1 MTLRKLTASILV
13 LCCCM
18 MLTTGC
24 WNRKELNEL
33 AIQLAASIDKEG
45 KQYRVASQVVIPS
58 EVSAKTTSS
67 GMSPVTLFQA
77 TAPTMI
83 EAFRKMTESSSR
95 KIYSAHLRV
104 LIIDENLAEDGIS
117 EVLDL
122 FSRNPETRTDF
133 YIIVAR
139 HSSAISILETLTSME
154 RIPAENLFYALD
166 TSAKNWSPTTTVT
179 IENLIEQL
187 VSEGINPVLTG
198 VQLFGNKEQ
207 GKKISNVQQVKPDAK
222 VRFTGLAVFSS
233 DKLAGWLDESKSRGY
248 NYILDNVKSSAG
260 HVACPSG
267 GLIGL
272 ETLRNQT
279 VVKADIVDGEPLI
292 SIKVT
297 NINTIADTECR
308 INLSDPATITD
319 LEHQASEKLKN
330 VIEQTVVYAQKNFDF
345 DIFGFGQK
353 LYQSHPRQ
361 WKKIKDEWA
370 TTYWPKL
377 KIKYDVK
384 CQIHKI
390 GTTRDSFINHLKK

>member
-1 MTLRKLTASILV
+1 MILRRCIASVLV
-13 LCCCM
+13 LGCCM
-18 MLTTGC
+18 LLTSGC

-33 AIQLAASIDKEG
+33 AIQLATSIDKEG

-104 LIIDENLAEDGIS
+104 LIIDENLAKEGIA

-133 YIIVAR
+133 YLMVAR
-139 HSSAISILETLTSME
+139 HSSAVSILETLTSME
-154 RIPAENLFYALD
+154 RIPAENLFYSLD

-179 IENLIEQL
+179 IEELIEQL
-187 VSEGINPVLTG
+187 VSEGRNPVLTG
-198 VQLFGNKEQ
+198 VQLIGNKEQ
-207 GKKISNVQQVKPDAK
+207 GKKISNVQQVKPDAT
-222 VRFTGLAVFSS
+222 VRFTGLAVFSG
-233 DKLAGWLDESKSRGY
+233 DKLAGWLDETKSRGY

-260 HVACPSG
+260 HLNCPSG

-279 VVKADIVDGEPLI
+279 VVKADVVDGEPLI
-292 SIKVT
+292 SIKIT
-297 NINTIADTECR
+297 NINTVADTECK

-319 LEHQASEKLKN
+319 LEHQAGERLQKI
-330 VIEQTVVYAQKNFDF
+330 IEHTIAYAQDNFDF
-345 DIFGFGQK
+345 DVFGFGQK
-353 LYQSHPRQ
+353 VYQSHPNQ
-361 WKKIKDEWA
+361 WKKMKSEWA
-370 TTYWPKL
+370 TKYWPNL
-377 KIKYDVK
+377 KIEYDVK

>member
-1 MTLRKLTASILV
+1 MILRKTVASILV
-13 LCCCM
+13 LGCCM
-18 MLTTGC
+18 LLTSGC

-33 AIQLAASIDKEG
+33 AIQLATSIDKEG

-58 EVSAKTTSS
+58 EVSAKSTSS

-104 LIIDENLAEDGIS
+104 LIIDEDLAKDGIA

-133 YIIVAR
+133 YLMVAR

-179 IENLIEQL
+179 IEELIEKL
-187 VSEGINPVLTG
+187 VSEGENPVLTG
-198 VQLFGNKEQ
+198 VQLIGNKEQ
-207 GKKISNVQQVKPDAK
+207 GKKISNVQQINPDAK
-222 VRFTGLAVFSS
+222 VRFTGLAVFSE
-233 DKLAGWLDESKSRGY
+233 DKLVGWLDEYKSRGY
-248 NYILDNVKSSAG
+248 NYIVNNVRSSAG
-260 HVACPSG
+260 HLTCPSG

-272 ETLRNQT
+272 ETLRNKT
-279 VVKADIVDGEPLI
+279 IVSAKVVDGEPVI
-292 SIKVT
+292 TIKVN
-297 NINTIADTECR
+297 NINTIADTECE
-308 INLSDPATITD
+308 INLSDPASITE
-319 LEHQASEKLKN
+319 LEHQSEEKLRE
-330 VIEQTVVYAQKNFDF
+330 IIAQTIAYAQKNFDF
-345 DIFGFGQK
+345 DLFGFGQK

-361 WKKIKDEWA
+361 WNEMKNDW
-370 TTYWPKL
+370 TTKYWPNL
-377 KIKYDVK
+377 KIQYDIK
-384 CQIHKI
+384 SQIHKI
-390 GTTRDSFINHLKK
+390 GTTRDSFLNHLKK

>member
-1 MTLRKLTASILV
+1 MILRRMAASLLV
-13 LCCCM
+13 LSCCAL
-18 MLTTGC
+18 LTSGC

-33 AIQLAASIDKEG
+33 AIQLATSIDKEG
-45 KQYRVASQVVIPS
+45 DQFRVASQVVIPS

-104 LIIDENLAEDGIS
+104 LIIDEKLAKEGIA

-133 YIIVAR
+133 YIMVAKN
-139 HSSAISILETLTSME
+139 SPAISILETLTSME

-179 IENLIEQL
+179 IEELIEQL
-187 VSEGINPVLTG
+187 VSEGQNAVLTG
-198 VQLFGNKEQ
+198 VQLIGNKER
-207 GKKISNVQQVKPDAK
+207 GKNISNVQQVKPSAT
-222 VRFTGLAVFSS
+222 VRFTGLAVFSG

-248 NYILDNVKSSAG
+248 NYILDHVKSSAG

-279 VVKADIVDGEPLI
+279 IVKADIVDGEPLI
-292 SIKVT
+292 SIKIT

-308 INLSDPATITD
+308 INLSDPATITE
-319 LEHQASEKLKN
+319 LEHQAGERLQKVL
-330 VIEQTVVYAQKNFDF
+330 EQTIAYAQENFDF
-345 DIFGFGQK
+345 DIFGFGHK
-353 LYQSHPRQ
+353 LYQTHPRQ
-361 WKKIKDEWA
+361 WEKMKDEWA
-370 TTYWPKL
+370 TKYWPNL
-377 KIKYDVK
+377 KIKYDIK